1 MFSEK
6 NCIFDFSAQRAK
18 LKVLSHRSKDKM
30 WEDIRGTTDIK
41 VLVCAQTFGLKQHF
55 RLLEVKVNFF
65 K

>member
-1 MFSEK
+1 
-6 NCIFDFSAQRAK
+6 
-18 LKVLSHRSKDKM
+18 M